1 MPSVLRRDKR
11 DRLVFN
17 RDKVS
22 LDIFRLRDESLEE
35 SDNLPDLDV
44 VAQAIVED
52 LETFLEF

>member
-1 MPSVLRRDKR
+1 MPSVLRGDKR

-44 VAQAIVED
+44 VAQAVVED